1 MGGIVLNRMYAGS
14 YLSSN
19 LGHEVI
25 NMFQADNGKHYLYLN
40 SRGNFEEKG
49 KLVSHM
55 LLVMHIGGKRVE
67 VLALA
72 KNLKPVES
80 ANCSLPRNLSKKDNT
95 ISEAQ
100 QAYILGEKKNEK
112 RKKGGI
118 HYGGVPLL
126 NLFGDAGQQNIF
138 VSYEVKKDCF
148 FKPKERITLC
158 FGEEEWQ
165 KGDILLTEHKFGS
178 TTLHQYILEGN
189 RDYETLISHIEK
201 AGKECSNQ
209 ENSMWEPFNEKVV
222 LGTYSTHKISLF
234 DICQIQYNENCFS
247 NALAHYMEKYPTL
260 WANFFREEL
269 GIPLQDTFSVSR
281 EVDAKVKDKKYKEN
295 TGGRIDL
302 LLSDDD
308 LFVIIENKVK
318 SDINK
323 VERDLGMNHT
333 QLNRYEN
340 YVKYLIKSGDVPQ
353 TQYRAF
359 LLAPNYN
366 MPQLDND
373 KAFEPLTYR
382 QICDYLEDKIVSLN
396 DDDFTAFYHAMRR
409 HRFDYESL
417 CQYDDMKNIFYSR
430 IEEYKRKKQ

>member
-40 SRGNFEEKG
+40 SRGNFKEKG

-80 ANCSLPRNLSKKDNT
+80 ANCSLPRNLSKKDNI

-100 QAYILGEKKNEK
+100 RAYILGEYKNEEK
-112 RKKGGI
+112 EKGGI

-138 VSYEVKKDCF
+138 VSYEVKKENF
-148 FKPKERITLC
+148 FKPKERIILC
-158 FGEEEWQ
+158 FSEEEWQ
-165 KGDILLTEHKFGS
+165 EGDILLTEHKFGS

-189 RDYETLISHIEK
+189 QDYETLISHIEK
-201 AGKECSNQ
+201 AGKECTNQ

-234 DICQIQYNENCFS
+234 DICQIRHSENCFS

-281 EVDAKVKDKKYKEN
+281 EVDAKVKDKKYAEN

-302 LLSDDD
+302 LISDDD
-308 LFVIIENKVK
+308 IFVIIENKIK

-323 VERDLGMNHT
+323 VERDLGVSQT
-333 QLNRYEN
+333 QLDRYEN
-340 YVKYLIKSGDVPQ
+340 YVKYLTEDQKVSQ
-353 TQYRAF
+353 TYYYAF
-359 LLAPNYN
+359 LLSPEYN
-366 MPQLDND
+366 QPRLDEN
-373 KAFEPLTYR
+373 KEFKPLTYKEV
-382 QICDYLEDKIVSLN
+382 CDYLEDKIAILH
-396 DDDFTAFYHAMRR
+396 DDDFLAFYHAMRR
-409 HRFDYESL
+409 HSFKYESL
-417 CQYDDMKNIFYSR
+417 CQYEDMKNIFYNR